1 MQDEEWS
8 RQTGTIL
15 FRKILERRI
24 DEIYEE
30 MIGVIPGCNSVES
43 VGLIALK
50 AISRIE
56 GLVQAIDE
64 SRYDESDGRESS
76 GEIPE
81 DE

>member
-8 RQTGTIL
+8 RQTGTVL

-30 MIGVIPGCNSVES
+30 MIGRIPSCDSVES
-43 VGLIALK
+43 VGLISLK

-56 GLVQAIDE
+56 GLEI
-64 SRYDESDGRESS
+64 GRAHV
-76 GEIPE
+76 
-81 DE
+81 